1 MQIQTHTKYKD
12 VVGHSTGKILTKFWR
27 VMGAAAMIIM
37 MGSLF
42 MVMMRMMGE
51 MRDMKVIAALCT

>member
-1 MQIQTHTKYKD
+1 
-12 VVGHSTGKILTKFWR
+12 
-27 VMGAAAMIIM
+27 MGAAAMIIM